1 MLYLGFSSP
10 SFSLRRSALTHPV
23 VLAVA
28 FRFASGAVWSFLLLS
43 GLVILPVSRL
53 TNLDMADTMI
63 KRGVCDED
71 GSSK

>member
-1 MLYLGFSSP
+1 MQRL
-10 SFSLRRSALTHPV
+10 V
-23 VLAVA
+23 
-28 FRFASGAVWSFLLLS
+28 SGAGWLFLLLS
-43 GLVILPVSRL
+43 GLVILSVSRL